1 MNKINKKQH
10 FADQYEDE
18 NVLLVFRRHPVV
30 MRKGLIFSSIA
41 LLLGVIPTAIKP
53 ELGFGWFIGGIIAGL
68 MLAVIVFFPFWLS
81 WYFSLYI
88 MTDQRFI
95 QISQKSMFNKSVVDI
110 ILSQVQMVNYEIAGL
125 QETLLGFGT
134 IMIQTYVGE
143 LVIKDVHHPSKIQKA
158 MLKILRDNGLSPNTV
173 SPFVKQENVSAE
185 EP

>member
-1 MNKINKKQH
+1 MYKWIKALHSYALVKKETLERA
-10 FADQYEDE
+10 FTPFILSD
-18 NVLLVFRRHPVV
+18 
-30 MRKGLIFSSIA
+30 GT
-41 LLLGVIPTAIKP
+41 PTNY
-53 ELGFGWFIGGIIAGL
+53 GFGWFIGGIIAGL